1 MELIIGSLFSLIA
14 AVIGGVLTGLYTREA
29 TRTAH
34 KNALELQREQQRE
47 TVAGVLSG
55 IRTEIGT
62 VWELYSRRIGP
73 ILERLPQGQTFEH
86 YFPVQSDYFT
96 VYTANCS
103 LIGQITDD
111 SLRKLIISTYM
122 GGKAVVDTH
131 RFNSEL
137 IQLLIELSNLA
148 EVHQSPALLE
158 RARAV
163 RQMMV
168 LYSEGIR
175 AGYAELR
182 DGVRNLLEALPSASH
197 PHLDNLVE

>member
-1 MELIIGSLFSLIA
+1 MELIIGSLFSLVA

-47 TVAGVLSG
+47 TIAGVLLG
-55 IRTEIGT
+55 IRTEIET
-62 VWELYSRRIGP
+62 IWELYSSRIGP
-73 ILERLPQGQTFEH
+73 ILDKLPHGQPFEH
-86 YFPVQSDYFT
+86 YFPVQSNYFT

-103 LIGQITDD
+103 LLGQINDD

-122 GGKAVVDTH
+122 RGKAVIDTH
-131 RFNSEL
+131 RFNNEL
-137 IQLLIELSNLA
+137 IQLFIELSNLA
-148 EVHQSPALLE
+148 EVHQSPALLQ
-158 RARAV
+158 RAQAV

-175 AGYAELR
+175 TGYVELR
-182 DGVRNLLEALPSASH
+182 AGVRNLLEALPTSPR